1 MGYRRYSNT
10 PTAKEPTGKA
20 SCTILPARTIKQN
33 TVNSTNA
40 SIAVQA
46 GAGCKKSNSFLFE
59 LWERICLE
67 LTQHLHSKIIS
78 VLKVFFNSV
87 RVCAFAL
94 LASLSALPTL
104 IDRYKICFSDYKS
117 CRSHLPNVF
126 HSMML
131 AIFHAERSQRHISS
145 YTTVLY
151 HPKSVI

>member
-1 MGYRRYSNT
+1 MGYRRYSNR

-20 SCTILPARTIKQN
+20 SCTILPARSSKQN

-78 VLKVFFNSV
+78 VLKVFFKNV

-94 LASLSALPTL
+94 LPSLSALPTL
-104 IDRYKICFSDYKS
+104 IYRYKICFFMIRIVADRIYQMYFI
-117 CRSHLPNVF
+117 L
-126 HSMML
+126 
-131 AIFHAERSQRHISS
+131 
-145 YTTVLY
+145 
-151 HPKSVI
+151 